1 MPGNLRFG
9 IYDLRFG
16 PSIPCMNKH
25 ELSRRTRAFAVRIL
39 KMVDHLPNSAGG
51 RAIASQVARRGTSV
65 AANYRATLRARSDA
79 DFRNKVGI
87 VLEEADETLLWL
99 EIVVEAEMLS
109 AKKLAPLMNESEEL
123 VKIFAAT
130 LRTVKTRSNA
140 RPQS

>member
-1 MPGNLRFG
+1 
-9 IYDLRFG
+9 
-16 PSIPCMNKH
+16 MNKH
-25 ELSRRTRAFAVRIL
+25 ELSQRTRAFAVRIL

-51 RAIASQVARRGTSV
+51 RAISSQVARSGTSV
-65 AANYRATLRARSDA
+65 AANYRAMLRARSDA

-99 EIVVEAEMLS
+99 EIVVEAGMLS
-109 AKKLAPLMNESEEL
+109 PKKLAPLMTESEEL
-123 VKIFAAT
+123 VEIFAAT

>member
-1 MPGNLRFG
+1 
-9 IYDLRFG
+9 
-16 PSIPCMNKH
+16 MNKH

-51 RAIASQVARRGTSV
+51 RAISSQVARSGTSI

-99 EIVVEAEMLS
+99 EVIVEAGMLPT
-109 AKKLAPLMNESEEL
+109 KKLSKLMTESEEL

-130 LRTVKTRSNA
+130 LRTVKA
-140 RPQS
+140 RPKS

>member
-1 MPGNLRFG
+1 
-9 IYDLRFG
+9 
-16 PSIPCMNKH
+16 MNKH

-51 RAIASQVARRGTSV
+51 RAIASQVARSDTSV

>member
-1 MPGNLRFG
+1 
-9 IYDLRFG
+9 
-16 PSIPCMNKH
+16 MNKH

-51 RAIASQVARRGTSV
+51 RAIAGQAARSGSSV

-79 DFRNKVGI
+79 DFRNKIGV

-99 EIVVEAEMLS
+99 EMIVEADMLP
-109 AKKLAPLMNESEEL
+109 AKKLEGLMKESEEL

-130 LRTVKTRSNA
+130 LRTVKS
-140 RPQS
+140 RPKS